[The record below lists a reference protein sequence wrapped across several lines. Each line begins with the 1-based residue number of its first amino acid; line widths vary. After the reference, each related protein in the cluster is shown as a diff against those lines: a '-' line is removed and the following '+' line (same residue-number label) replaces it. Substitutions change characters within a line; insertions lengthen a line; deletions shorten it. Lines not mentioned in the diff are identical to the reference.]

1 MTLRQRA
8 AQAQH
13 THFLSKTGHSMRSK
27 ELRAKRAKLISDAR
41 ALINGE
47 TVTAEQNAQFDA
59 MMAEADELKAR
70 IDRIETAEAAEAELA
85 MQIAARGEV
94 EGRGADEQRD
104 RETQEVRVFGAW
116 LRGGMDNLAGEDRVF
131 ALNQARLGTEFRAAQ
146 STQSGQA
153 GGYLVPPLFADQL
166 LVALKGYFTA
176 LDLFDEISTA
186 SGAPLPWP
194 TNDDT
199 SARAKIIGEN
209 TTISTSDLKFGI
221 SNVLAYLYATDAVL
235 VPWTLMQDS
244 FLDLDAF
251 LRTALA
257 TRFGRTLADDLTV
270 GTGTNMPQGVCTAA
284 GVGATTATVAIGY
297 DDIIDLQH
305 SVDPAY
311 RQGASFMLNDMTFK
325 ALRKL
330 KDNEGRPLW
339 SPSIAAGAPDMFSGS
354 PLNIN
359 QSMPDI
365 GAGNKAVLFGNF
377 KNYKF
382 RNVKGLSVV
391 RLNERYADALQTAFF
406 GYARFGGGMPGA
418 GTAIKAL
425 QTGAAPANGGG

>member
-1 MTLRQRA
+1 
-8 AQAQH
+8 
-13 THFLSKTGHSMRSK
+13 MRSK

>member
-1 MTLRQRA
+1 MPPTLRGRSSFIA
-8 AQAQH
+8 
-13 THFLSKTGHSMRSK
+13 KTGIPMRSK
-27 ELRAKRAKLISDAR
+27 ELRAKRAKLIADAR

-47 TVTAEQNAQFDA
+47 TVTAEQSAQFDA

-70 IDRIETAEAAEAELA
+70 IDRIETADAAEAELVG
-85 MQIAARGEV
+85 QIAARGEQ
-94 EGRGADEQRD
+94 EGRGTDEQRD

-116 LRGGMDNLAGEDRVF
+116 LRGGMDNLSGEDRLF
-131 ALNQARLGTEFRAAQ
+131 AMRQAQLGTELRAAQ
-146 STQSGQA
+146 STQTGQA
-153 GGYLVPPLFADQL
+153 GGYLVPPLFENQL
-166 LVALKGYFTA
+166 LVALKAYFTA
-176 LDLFDEISTA
+176 LDLFDEIPTA
-186 SGAPLPWP
+186 TGAPLPWP

-209 TTISTSDLKFGI
+209 TTISTSDMKFGI
-221 SNVLAYLYATDAVL
+221 SSILAYLYATDAVL

-251 LRTALA
+251 LRGALA
-257 TRFGRTLADDLTV
+257 TRFGRTLADDLTN

-284 GVGATTATVAIGY
+284 GVGPTTATVAIGY
-297 DDIIDLQH
+297 DDILDLQH

-339 SPSIAAGAPDMFSGS
+339 SPSIAAGAPDMFAGS

-365 GAGNKAVLFGNF
+365 AAGNKAMLFGNF

-391 RLNERYADALQTAFF
+391 RLNERYADALQTAYF
-406 GYARFGGGMPGA
+406 GYARFGGGVPGA

-425 QTGAAPANGGG
+425 QTGAPTGG

>member
-13 THFLSKTGHSMRSK
+13 AHFLSKTGHSMRSK

-47 TVTAEQNAQFDA
+47 TVTAEQNTQFDA
-59 MMAEADELKAR
+59 MMTEADELKAR

-85 MQIAARGEV
+85 VQVAARGEQ
-94 EGRGADEQRD
+94 EGRGSDEQRD

-166 LVALKGYFTA
+166 LVALKSYFTA
-176 LDLFDEISTA
+176 LDLFDEIPTA

-251 LRTALA
+251 LRGALA

-284 GVGATTATVAIGY
+284 GVGATTSTVAVGY
-297 DDIIDLQH
+297 DDILDLQH

-339 SPSIAAGAPDMFSGS
+339 SPSIAAGAPDMFAGS

-365 GAGNKAVLFGNF
+365 GAGNKAMLFGNF

-382 RNVKGLSVV
+382 RNVKGVSVV

-406 GYARFGGGMPGA
+406 GYARFGGGLPGA

-425 QTGAAPANGGG
+425 QTGAAGGGN

>member
-1 MTLRQRA
+1 
-8 AQAQH
+8 
-13 THFLSKTGHSMRSK
+13 MRSK

-47 TVTAEQNAQFDA
+47 TVTAEQTAQFDA

-85 MQIAARGEV
+85 GQIAARGEND
-94 EGRGADEQRD
+94 GRGADEQRD

-116 LRGGMDNLAGEDRVF
+116 LRGGMDSLSGEDRAF
-131 ALNQARLGTEFRAAQ
+131 AALQAQRGSEFRAAQ
-146 STQSGQA
+146 STQTGPA
-153 GGYLVPPLFADQL
+153 GGYLVPPLFADQIL
-166 LVALKGYFTA
+166 TALKAYFTA
-176 LDLFDEISTA
+176 LDLFDEIPTA
-186 SGAPLPWP
+186 TGAPLPWP

-199 SARAKIIGEN
+199 AARAKIIGEN
-209 TTISTSDLKFGI
+209 TTIGTSDLKFGL

-244 FLDLDAF
+244 FLDLDTF
-251 LRTALA
+251 LTSALS
-257 TRFGRTLADDLTV
+257 TRFGRTLADDLTN

-284 GVGATTATVAIGY
+284 GVGFTTTAVDIGY
-297 DDIIDLQH
+297 DDIIELIH

-311 RQGASFMLNDMTFK
+311 RQGATFMFNDTTLK
-325 ALRKL
+325 VLRKM

-339 SPSIAAGAPDMFSGS
+339 SPAVAVGAPDTFAGYAM
-354 PLNIN
+354 NIN
-359 QSMPDI
+359 QSMPSVA
-365 GAGNKAVLFGNF
+365 AGNKAMLFGSF

-382 RNVKGLSVV
+382 RNVKGMSVV

-406 GYARFGGGMPGA
+406 GYGRYGGGMPTPGA
-418 GTAIKAL
+418 AIQAL
-425 QTGAAPANGGG
+425 VTGAAASGSSGG

>member
-1 MTLRQRA
+1 
-8 AQAQH
+8 
-13 THFLSKTGHSMRSK
+13 MRSK

-47 TVTAEQNAQFDA
+47 TVTAEQNTQFDA
-59 MMAEADELKAR
+59 MMTEADELKAR
-70 IDRIETAEAAEAELA
+70 IDRIEAAELAEAELA
-85 MQIAARGEV
+85 GQIAARGEQ
-94 EGRGADEQRD
+94 EGRGSDEQRD
-104 RETQEVRVFGAW
+104 RETREVRVFGAW

-209 TTISTSDLKFGI
+209 TTITTSDLKFGI

-251 LRTALA
+251 LRGALA
-257 TRFGRTLADDLTV
+257 TRFGRTLADDLTM

-284 GVGATTATVAIGY
+284 GVGATTGTVAIGY
-297 DDIIDLQH
+297 DDILDLQH

-339 SPSIAAGAPDMFSGS
+339 SPSIAAGAPDMFAGS

-365 GAGNKAVLFGNF
+365 GAGNKAMLFGNF

-406 GYARFGGGMPGA
+406 GYARFGGGLPGA

-425 QTGAAPANGGG
+425 QTGAAGGGN

>member
-1 MTLRQRA
+1 
-8 AQAQH
+8 
-13 THFLSKTGHSMRSK
+13 MRSK

-85 MQIAARGEV
+85 GQIAARGEH

-116 LRGGMDNLAGEDRVF
+116 LRGGMDNLSGEDRVF

-146 STQSGQA
+146 STQTGQA

-166 LVALKGYFTA
+166 LVALKSYFTA
-176 LDLFDEISTA
+176 LNLFDEIQTA
-186 SGAPLPWP
+186 TGAPLPWP

-199 SARAKIIGEN
+199 ASRAKIIGEN
-209 TTISTSDLKFGI
+209 TTIGTSDLKFGI
-221 SNVLAYLYATDAVL
+221 SSVLAYLYATDAVL

-257 TRFGRTLADDLTV
+257 TRFGRTLADDLTN

-284 GVGATTATVAIGY
+284 GVGFTTGTVDIGY
-297 DDIIDLQH
+297 DDIIELIH

-311 RQGASFMLNDMTFK
+311 RQGATFMFNDGVHK
-325 ALRKL
+325 VLRKL
-330 KDNEGRPLW
+330 KDLEGRPLW
-339 SPSIAAGAPDMFSGS
+339 SPAVAAGAPDTFAGYAM
-354 PLNIN
+354 NIN
-359 QSMPDI
+359 QSMPGV
-365 GAGNKAVLFGNF
+365 GAGNKAMLFGNF
-377 KNYKF
+377 QNYKF
-382 RNVKGLSVV
+382 RNVKGMSVV
-391 RLNERYADALQTAFF
+391 RLNERYADSLQTAFF
-406 GYARFGGGMPGA
+406 GYGRYGGGMPTPGA
-418 GTAIKAL
+418 AIKAL
-425 QTGAAPANGGG
+425 QTGTAAPAGG

>member
-1 MTLRQRA
+1 
-8 AQAQH
+8 
-13 THFLSKTGHSMRSK
+13 MRSK

-85 MQIAARGEV
+85 GHIAARGEH

-116 LRGGMDNLAGEDRVF
+116 LRGGMDNLSGEDRVF

-146 STQSGQA
+146 STQTGQA

-166 LVALKGYFTA
+166 LVALKSYFTA
-176 LDLFDEISTA
+176 LNLFDEIQTA
-186 SGAPLPWP
+186 TGAPLPWP

-199 SARAKIIGEN
+199 ASRAKIIGEN
-209 TTISTSDLKFGI
+209 TTIGTSDLKFGI
-221 SNVLAYLYATDAVL
+221 SSVLAYLYATDAVL

-257 TRFGRTLADDLTV
+257 TRFGRTLADDLTN

-284 GVGATTATVAIGY
+284 GVGFTTGTVDIGY
-297 DDIIDLQH
+297 DDIIELIH

-311 RQGASFMLNDMTFK
+311 RQGATFMFNDGVHK
-325 ALRKL
+325 VLRKL
-330 KDNEGRPLW
+330 KDLEGRPLW
-339 SPSIAAGAPDMFSGS
+339 SPAVAAGAPDTFAGYAM
-354 PLNIN
+354 NIN
-359 QSMPDI
+359 QSMPGV
-365 GAGNKAVLFGNF
+365 GAGNKAMLFGNF
-377 KNYKF
+377 QNYKF
-382 RNVKGLSVV
+382 RNVKGMSVV
-391 RLNERYADALQTAFF
+391 RLNERYADSLQTAFF
-406 GYARFGGGMPGA
+406 GYGRYGGGMPTPGA
-418 GTAIKAL
+418 AIKAL
-425 QTGAAPANGGG
+425 QTGAAAPAGG

>member
-1 MTLRQRA
+1 
-8 AQAQH
+8 
-13 THFLSKTGHSMRSK
+13 MRSK

-47 TVTAEQNAQFDA
+47 TVTAEQNARFDA

-70 IDRIETAEAAEAELA
+70 IDRIEAAEAVEAELA
-85 MQIAARGEV
+85 GQIAARGEH

-116 LRGGMDNLAGEDRVF
+116 LRGGMDNLSGEDRVF

-146 STQSGQA
+146 STQTGQA

-166 LVALKGYFTA
+166 LVALKSYFTA
-176 LDLFDEISTA
+176 LNLFDEIQTA
-186 SGAPLPWP
+186 TGAPLPWP

-199 SARAKIIGEN
+199 ASRAKIIGEN
-209 TTISTSDLKFGI
+209 TTIGTSDLKFGI
-221 SNVLAYLYATDAVL
+221 SSVLAYLYATDAVL

-257 TRFGRTLADDLTV
+257 TRFGRTLADDLTN

-284 GVGATTATVAIGY
+284 GVGFTTGTVDIGY
-297 DDIIDLQH
+297 DDIIELIH

-311 RQGASFMLNDMTFK
+311 RQGATFMFNDGVHK
-325 ALRKL
+325 VLRKL
-330 KDNEGRPLW
+330 KDLEGRPLW
-339 SPSIAAGAPDMFSGS
+339 SPAVAAGAPDTFAGYAM
-354 PLNIN
+354 NIN
-359 QSMPDI
+359 QSMPGV
-365 GAGNKAVLFGNF
+365 GAGNKAMLFGNF
-377 KNYKF
+377 QNYKF
-382 RNVKGLSVV
+382 RNVKGMSVV
-391 RLNERYADALQTAFF
+391 RLNERYADSLQTAFF
-406 GYARFGGGMPGA
+406 GYGRYGGGMPTPGA
-418 GTAIKAL
+418 AIKAL
-425 QTGAAPANGGG
+425 QTGTAAPAGG